1 MFQKQ
6 IRMDFS
12 SYDIELEL
20 AVPMKHARL
29 LSNWLFL
36 CNMQGFCLYYEIH
49 VLI

>member
-29 LSNWLFL
+29 LITTKVVSLNPDDDEVYL
-36 CNMQGFCLYYEIH
+36 M
-49 VLI
+49 